1 MPSPPSACH
10 DGSAIA
16 IAIAVTSGS
25 GRDGGG
31 GSTSHQMHV
40 SRQTKAALLGDGSRG
55 LHEDE
60 LELELGAVLEY

>member
-16 IAIAVTSGS
+16 IAVTSGS
-25 GRDGGG
+25 GRDGG
-31 GSTSHQMHV
+31 STSHQVHV